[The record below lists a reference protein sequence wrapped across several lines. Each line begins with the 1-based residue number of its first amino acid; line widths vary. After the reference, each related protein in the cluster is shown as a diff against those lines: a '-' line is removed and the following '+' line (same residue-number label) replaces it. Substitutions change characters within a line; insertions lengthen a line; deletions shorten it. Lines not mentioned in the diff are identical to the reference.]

1 MNLRKR
7 RGGGDVVVVGCRD
20 KISKWRTGEMEKGDR
35 ELVSVCLPGLGLG
48 KSDGKKIRRRGKV
61 NRESMTE

>member
-1 MNLRKR
+1 MRER
-7 RGGGDVVVVGCRD
+7 RGRDVVVAACRG
-20 KISKWRTGEMEKGDR
+20 KISKWRTGEMKKGDR
-35 ELVSVCLPGLGLG
+35 ELVRVCLPGLGLG